1 MFMVTQTSD
10 PDAENI
16 RVMNHL
22 QDHGVIS
29 DLCVDMGDIA
39 RVDIPRALA
48 FLESN
53 PVDQ

>member
-1 MFMVTQTSD
+1 MVTPTTDQ
-10 PDAENI
+10 DAENI

-29 DLCVDMGDIA
+29 DLCVDIRDIA
-39 RVDIPRALA
+39 RADLPRALA